1 MANLALIRGA
11 AMAAPKFTDIR
22 RAVEPGIQT
31 FKNIQALKQKEA
43 EKDEA
48 QRKREDQIKFNLY
61 ANLPGLEDDLVPDK
75 FKNIATQKALDIRQQ
90 QRDLINN
97 KDSMDQF
104 EFIDQMNKL
113 NKQVGNL
120 NKDFNAY
127 KEWSANWVDLKDS
140 DDLSSGMSAKDRETI
155 LDLVT
160 GDAEPIMTDE
170 GAAYKTADGT
180 VHLLKNLPKPI
191 SIAYDKHLGI
201 YDEMAKIGEGFGKA
215 GVGNDDPAYVNR
227 KTAVLANFKRGLT
240 TEDALSLGADFLKV
254 GGLSGEYSGLL
265 KDISED
271 PSLIENYEFDDRDE
285 FGKVI
290 GKIKGIEGYKEFITD
305 QYGQIADNMN
315 STLKKKY
322 DQALAAKTKPTK
334 TDKIDPATI
343 TGSQL
348 AFDLMMDPVSRLKE
362 VTTNESNFDE
372 ETGIFSFDVI
382 GGTEAEP
389 ITETKEYNMTFA
401 PDVIRLARDIL
412 NNEGETSANKTKI
425 IASLKEFLIANKG
438 VLNQRKEFYEERAR
452 EKTVNNVLDQL
463 KDLEESQFVPPHLIN
478 KKEPQRGSG
487 ARARARQ

>member
-22 RAVEPGIQT
+22 AAVEPGIQT

-43 EKDEA
+43 EEDEA

-75 FKNIATQKALDIRQQ
+75 FKGLATQRALEIRQLQ
-90 QRDLINN
+90 KSLIDNKNN
-97 KDSMDQF
+97 MDQY

-140 DDLSSGMSAKDRETI
+140 DDLSSGMSANDRKTI

-160 GDAEPIMTDE
+160 GEAEPIMTDE

-191 SIAYDKHLGI
+191 EIAYDKHLGI
-201 YDEMAKIGEGFGKA
+201 YDEMAKIGQSFGA
-215 GVGNDDPAYVNR
+215 NGVGNDDPSYISG
-227 KTAVLANFKRGLT
+227 KTVALANFKRGLT
-240 TEDALSLGADFLKV
+240 KEDALSLGADFLKV

-265 KDISED
+265 KEIAED
-271 PSLIENYEFDDRDE
+271 PSLVENYEFDDRDE

-290 GKIKGIEGYKEFITD
+290 GTIKGIEGYKEFIAD

-322 DQALAAKTKPTK
+322 DKALAAKTKT
-334 TDKIDPATI
+334 TTTTNKIDQATI

-372 ETGIFSFDVI
+372 ETGIFSFDVV
-382 GGTEAEP
+382 GGTEANP
-389 ITETKEYNMTFA
+389 ITETKEYNMTYA
-401 PDVIRLARDIL
+401 PDIIRLARDIL

-425 IASLKEFLIANKG
+425 INGLKEFLIANRG
-438 VLNQRKEFYEERAR
+438 VLDKRKEFYEEKTR
-452 EKTVNNVLDQL
+452 EKKVNNVLSQL
-463 KDLEESQFVPPHLIN
+463 DSLQEDMYSRYI
-478 KKEPQRGSG
+478 
-487 ARARARQ
+487 RQ

>member
-22 RAVEPGIQT
+22 GAVEPGIQT

-43 EKDEA
+43 EEDEA

-90 QRDLINN
+90 QRNLINN

-140 DDLSSGMSAKDRETI
+140 DDLSSGMSAKDRKTI

-201 YDEMAKIGEGFGKA
+201 YNEMAKIGEGFGKA
-215 GVGNDDPAYVNR
+215 GVGNDDPAYINR

-265 KDISED
+265 KNISED

-322 DQALAAKTKPTK
+322 DQALAVKKPTPSK
-334 TDKIDPATI
+334 PTESEIER
-343 TGSQL
+343 
-348 AFDLMMDPVSRLKE
+348 RL
-362 VTTNESNFDE
+362 
-372 ETGIFSFDVI
+372 
-382 GGTEAEP
+382 
-389 ITETKEYNMTFA
+389 
-401 PDVIRLARDIL
+401 
-412 NNEGETSANKTKI
+412 TSAAAQKYSLDISKFKNELGIAVNPAGIAIGDATNATLDIESPNFSNLANKLGFRISSIYRKDPEDKDSDIQSIELKQQGGNKTFEVVPGQNTI
-425 IASLKEFLIANKG
+425 SFLEQAFLMQG
-438 VLNQRKEFYEERAR
+438 VNRLEVPQLI
-452 EKTVNNVLDQL
+452 NNVLYGTFIPP
-463 KDLEESQFVPPHLIN
+463 SQEIN
-478 KKEPQRGSG
+478 TDYEN
-487 ARARARQ
+487 